1 MIFQVISVHTLYIK
15 WCIQLNFN
23 ILNIDIS
30 NTMDKLEVPTTA
42 STFTLSQIFRFL
54 NTFFYRVWDSKI
66 FIHLSGNYVIINGII
81 IKLMVVGCQKS
92 RQSLIIG
99 TNISKIYQYMYMT
112 VIEEKFHEH
121 QTSIFVLMK
130 QNWSKITW
138 K

>member
-1 MIFQVISVHTLYIK
+1 
-15 WCIQLNFN
+15 
-23 ILNIDIS
+23 
-30 NTMDKLEVPTTA
+30 MDKLEVPTTA

-121 QTSIFVLMK
+121 QTSIFCINETKLG
-130 QNWSKITW
+130 
-138 K
+138 